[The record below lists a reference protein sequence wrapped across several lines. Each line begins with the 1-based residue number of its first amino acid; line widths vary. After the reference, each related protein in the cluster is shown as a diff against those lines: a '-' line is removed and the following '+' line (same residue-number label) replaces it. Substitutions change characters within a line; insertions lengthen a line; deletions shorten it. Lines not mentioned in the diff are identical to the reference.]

1 MADRLPKE
9 LVESFFRVK
18 DKKELEA
25 LLRGLLTQK
34 ELEEL
39 PKRLEIFKQLKKGLP
54 QHEIA
59 QKIGVGVATVTR
71 GSQEMQRGYIQ
82 KTSWWRNLSP
92 MRG

>member
-82 KTSWWRNLSP
+82 KTSWWRSLSP

>member
-1 MADRLPKE
+1 MNDRLPNE
-9 LVESFFRVK
+9 LIGSFLRVK
-18 DKKELEA
+18 NKKEMEA

-39 PKRLEIFKQLKKGLP
+39 PKRLEIFKQLKKGVP

-59 QKIGVGVATVTR
+59 YKVGVGVATVTR

-92 MRG
+92 VRG